1 MDRSCAAKRAVGH
14 GSRPVAFGR
23 FARAQEVRRHV
34 LYGAKGDY
42 GAVVLILLVILAFQP
57 AFEVA
62 SVKPTVHQARAVGT
76 VHTFPGGRVIIEGSP
91 LEHLVE
97 VALEVQ
103 RFQVKGGQDWMY
115 VEGFDIEAKPSSTS
129 RSGGSAN
136 RGTLLN
142 DEQRKMLL
150 TLLAERFQLKY
161 HRVNEEGLVYF
172 LSRTKKRVK
181 LHETKNSDMAPSI
194 LGPETGIAG
203 DNVSMALFAR
213 RLSRW
218 LDRPVLDRTG
228 LDGSYDFAFAYDSS
242 DPGRDLAAS
251 IVVSIQ
257 GLGLKLEPG
266 KGPFETIVVDHAERP
281 SAN

>member
-1 MDRSCAAKRAVGH
+1 M
-14 GSRPVAFGR
+14 
-23 FARAQEVRRHV
+23 
-34 LYGAKGDY
+34 
-42 GAVVLILLVILAFQP
+42 VLILFALLAFQP

-62 SVKPTVHQARAVGT
+62 SVKPTVHQARAVGMLRA
-76 VHTFPGGRVIIEGSP
+76 FPGGRVIIEGSP

-97 VALEVQ
+97 VALDVQ

-115 VEGFDIEAKPSSTS
+115 VEGFDIEANPPVAS
-129 RSGGSAN
+129 RSGGSAS
-136 RGTLLN
+136 GGALLN

-161 HRVNEEGLVYF
+161 HRENREGPVY
-172 LSRTKKRVK
+172 LLCRTKKRLK
-181 LHETKNSDMAPSI
+181 LQETNNGDVAPSI
-194 LGPETGIAG
+194 SGPETGIAG
-203 DNVSMALFAR
+203 RNVSIALFAR

-218 LDRPVLDRTG
+218 LDRPVFDRTG
-228 LDGSYDFAFAYDSS
+228 LDGSYDFTFEYDSS

-266 KGPFETIVVDHAERP
+266 KGPFETIVIDHAERP